1 MSASAPRYCQCGKRL
16 ARDNAGARCG
26 VCERQAMKQRAEPSA
41 VPAGFWHTPAFRDAF
56 NAQHMGHVARAYR
69 RHPLNVANYGRDGI
83 PQELLGDW
91 LGLTQAQVS
100 RIENGPPIRN
110 LDTLTHWARTL
121 RIPPE
126 LLWFKLPGEQAPFT
140 SVTRLTMLS
149 MTPALAPPVASFQL
163 VPVGNGAFRNPDAAA
178 MQTFRSADLQVG
190 GGHLYASVIKYL
202 QADVAPRL
210 FGSNDGADNR
220 AVFTAAAAL
229 TEMAGWMAH
238 DAGRDTIAKQH
249 FGRSLALVQVGGD
262 HQLSA
267 HVLGSMSHLA
277 SHLDQPDEAIE
288 LARQGQA
295 VLRTGSANPSLESRL
310 LALEARGFA
319 GQDNKDA
326 DDCVKLLL
334 RAEKALE
341 NSPDEPASPWVSHFD
356 EGSLASEAAR
366 CMRQLGDLDEARR
379 QAERIVTLR
388 PSHRTRSRA
397 FGQLALITVLVAQGK
412 PDEACHIAYDVL
424 AATQSLGSF
433 LVIGQLLE
441 LQELL
446 QPHRSSTVVGDFLAC
461 LEETV
466 RERLWLY
473 QWLTK
478 DVGNQRSQWE
488 GT

>member
-1 MSASAPRYCQCGKRL
+1 M
-16 ARDNAGARCG
+16 
-26 VCERQAMKQRAEPSA
+26 QA
-41 VPAGFWHTPAFRDAF
+41 
-56 NAQHMGHVARAYR
+56 
-69 RHPLNVANYGRDGI
+69 
-83 PQELLGDW
+83 
-91 LGLTQAQVS
+91 
-100 RIENGPPIRN
+100 
-110 LDTLTHWARTL
+110 
-121 RIPPE
+121 
-126 LLWFKLPGEQAPFT
+126 
-140 SVTRLTMLS
+140 
-149 MTPALAPPVASFQL
+149 
-163 VPVGNGAFRNPDAAA
+163 
-178 MQTFRSADLQVG
+178 FRSADLQVG
-190 GGHLYASVIKYL
+190 GGHLYASVTKYL

-295 VLRTGSANPSLESRL
+295 VLRTGSANPGLEARL

-319 GQDNKDA
+319 GQDNRDA
-326 DDCVKLLL
+326 DECVKLLL

-341 NSPDEPASPWVSHFD
+341 NTPAEPASPWVSHFD

-412 PDEACHIAYDVL
+412 PDEACGIAYDVL

-441 LQELL
+441 LRQAL
-446 QPHRSSTVVGDFLAC
+446 QPHRGSTVVGDFLAC

-478 DVGNQRSQWE
+478 DGGSQRSQWE
-488 GT
+488 GP